1 MSFLTY
7 ESAASEVVV
16 PVVVPDAK
24 KTNILHYPLVDD
36 FLLEF
41 VLVKLVP
48 KLSQEKNSMLN
59 YSIYAAIILFF
70 VISLYLFVMSQLKV
84 ILPEGLDF
92 AVLSKFLQPKYSMY
106 YGIALILSSILL
118 TLINKNASLYGLI
131 ITGGVFVLVSVSK
144 VQCKDSIRWPLF
156 IAGLLLLSYSVLNLG
171 FIVDTGGQNNI
182 WYDFL
187 GYSTIISIV
196 AVLLDFYIFIPY
208 KCVESVNYESV

>member
-208 KCVESVNYESV
+208 KCVELVNYESV

>member
-7 ESAASEVVV
+7 ESAASE
-16 PVVVPDAK
+16 VVVPDAK

-92 AVLSKFLQPKYSMY
+92 AVLNKFLQPKYSMY

-208 KCVESVNYESV
+208 KCVELVNYVSV

>member
-171 FIVDTGGQNNI
+171 FIVDTGGKNNI